1 MFSKY
6 TTLIIHM
13 ERHTQSFKPC
23 VMLGSHRQHVWST
36 MGGSG
41 LINASIIWGNLFPW
55 GCLGLPSTACTEKHW
70 LALQTCHSMMLISWM
85 FVKCFKK
92 TLRQKMLWQY
102 RCGSPCEIKFIS
114 VVCGLAVIQKQ
125 LRLVDRA
132 FNRAS
137 PSHFPEP
144 AFQALLQT
152 SASPPVSHFW
162 LLPFPPTHS
171 SALSL
176 FPNPV
181 LLTQQA
187 ALIYPLHCGCTTYLP
202 ETLTPF

>member
-1 MFSKY
+1 
-6 TTLIIHM
+6 
-13 ERHTQSFKPC
+13 
-23 VMLGSHRQHVWST
+23 
-36 MGGSG
+36 
-41 LINASIIWGNLFPW
+41 
-55 GCLGLPSTACTEKHW
+55 
-70 LALQTCHSMMLISWM
+70 
-85 FVKCFKK
+85 
-92 TLRQKMLWQY
+92 MLWQY
-102 RCGSPCEIKFIS
+102 RCGSPCEMKFIS

-125 LRLVDRA
+125 PRLVDRA

-176 FPNPV
+176 FPSPV
-181 LLTQQA
+181 FLTSYLLVTLWA
-187 ALIYPLHCGCTTYLP
+187 ALLISP
-202 ETLTPF
+202 ETLTPFYSV